1 MEMLLV
7 PHMLP
12 AMFHSLQ
19 REMGQMGAAWLQG
32 VQWAGGLL
40 LSLTSHSVAVAML
53 MHQ

>member
-19 REMGQMGAAWLQG
+19 GEMGQMGLHRCRVCSGQEDCCCHLRHTRWP
-32 VQWAGGLL
+32 WPC
-40 LSLTSHSVAVAML
+40 
-53 MHQ
+53 